1 MPLLKTAAAKDQP
14 KSALVLNVIAPPVS
28 KTINRTG
35 FQMKIQK
42 IIGLIAM
49 ACSSYFGSVHAES
62 AQDLGGMV
70 AASPPYERH
79 HYKKECSNFSEE
91 TKRFSDKLSDANLKI
106 FCEDFNDAQRQQ
118 AIQMASQKGMNM
130 TPDQAVE
137 MVAAKK
143 K

>member
-1 MPLLKTAAAKDQP
+1 M
-14 KSALVLNVIAPPVS
+14 
-28 KTINRTG
+28 R
-35 FQMKIQK
+35 IQK

-49 ACSSYFGSVHAES
+49 ACCSYFGSLHAKS
-62 AQDLGGMV
+62 SQDLDGTV

-79 HYKKECSNFSEE
+79 HYKKECKNFSED
-91 TKRFSDKLSDANLKI
+91 TKRFSDKLNDSNLKI

-118 AIQMASQKGMNM
+118 AMQMASQKGMNM

>member
-1 MPLLKTAAAKDQP
+1 M
-14 KSALVLNVIAPPVS
+14 
-28 KTINRTG
+28 R
-35 FQMKIQK
+35 IQK

-49 ACSSYFGSVHAES
+49 ACCSYFGSVYAKNS
-62 AQDLGGMV
+62 QDLDGIV

-79 HYKKECSNFSEE
+79 HYKKECKNFSEE
-91 TKRFSDKLSDANLKI
+91 TKRFSDKLNDKNLKT
-106 FCEDFNDAQRQQ
+106 FCEDFNDAQREQ
-118 AIQMASQKGMNM
+118 AMQMASQKGMNM

>member
-1 MPLLKTAAAKDQP
+1 
-14 KSALVLNVIAPPVS
+14 
-28 KTINRTG
+28 
-35 FQMKIQK
+35 MKIQK
-42 IIGLIAM
+42 IIGLIVM
-49 ACSSYFGSVHAES
+49 ACCGYFGSVYAKNS
-62 AQDLGGMV
+62 QDLDGIV

-79 HYKKECSNFSEE
+79 HYKKECKNFSEE
-91 TKRFSDKLSDANLKI
+91 TKRFSDKLNDSNLKI

-118 AIQMASQKGMNM
+118 AMQMASQKGMNM

>member
-1 MPLLKTAAAKDQP
+1 M
-14 KSALVLNVIAPPVS
+14 
-28 KTINRTG
+28 R
-35 FQMKIQK
+35 IQK

-49 ACSSYFGSVHAES
+49 ACCSYFGSVYAKNS
-62 AQDLGGMV
+62 QDLDGIV

-79 HYKKECSNFSEE
+79 HYKKECKDFSEE
-91 TKRFSDKLSDANLKI
+91 TKRFSDKLSDSNLKI
-106 FCEDFNDAQRQQ
+106 FCEGFNDAQRQQ
-118 AIQMASQKGMNM
+118 AMQMASQKGMNM

>member
-1 MPLLKTAAAKDQP
+1 MFSLRFLCKQ
-14 KSALVLNVIAPPVS
+14 
-28 KTINRTG
+28 
-35 FQMKIQK
+35 QK
-42 IIGLIAM
+42 IYRLTVLRTRRIFTRIYLRNKA
-49 ACSSYFGSVHAES
+49 SVHAENS
-62 AQDLGGMV
+62 QDIERIV

-79 HYKKECSNFSEE
+79 HYKKECKNFSEE

-106 FCEDFNDAQRQQ
+106 FCEDFNDEQRQQ
-118 AIQMASQKGMNM
+118 AMQMATPKGMNM

>member
-1 MPLLKTAAAKDQP
+1 M
-14 KSALVLNVIAPPVS
+14 
-28 KTINRTG
+28 R
-35 FQMKIQK
+35 IQK

-49 ACSSYFGSVHAES
+49 ACCSYFGSAYAKNS
-62 AQDLGGMV
+62 QDTDGIV
-70 AASPPYERH
+70 AAGKDAPYERH
-79 HYKKECSNFSEE
+79 HYKKECKNFSEE
-91 TKRFSDKLSDANLKI
+91 TKRFSDKLNDSNLKI

-118 AIQMASQKGMNM
+118 AMQMASQKGMNM